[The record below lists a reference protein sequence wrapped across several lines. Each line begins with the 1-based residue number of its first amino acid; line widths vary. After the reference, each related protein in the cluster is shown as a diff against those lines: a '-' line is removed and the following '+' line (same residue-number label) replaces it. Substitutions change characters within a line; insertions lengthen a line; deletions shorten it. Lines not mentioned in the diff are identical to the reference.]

1 MEIEAEHRMATRTH
15 NFRRRM
21 ERVIQ
26 NQGEIARRQLDLI
39 RFLRALT
46 STFSFLNGK
55 RNTRDIFNMMNIPV
69 NLPVLM
75 RTEKL
80 LVWN

>member
-1 MEIEAEHRMATRTH
+1 MEIEAERRMATRTH

-26 NQGEIARRQLDLI
+26 NHGEIARRQLDLI

-46 STFSFLNGK
+46 STFNFPHGK
-55 RNTRDIFNMMNIPV
+55 RNTRDIFRYDEYPV

-80 LVWN
+80 LELV